1 MSIMRAVTALGFR
14 RLGVSEFGK
23 LAALEFG
30 EGARF
35 LEPLPVILDVVRRG
49 AAHTLVGVEAAGTLA
64 GFYVV
69 HPDRRDGSCWWLG
82 WLAVDLRWQGGG
94 VGRAALVSALARLG
108 RVRGCFRMRLLVSP
122 DNAVA
127 LGLYHRVGFRSV
139 GIWDGTGELVLELG
153 WSGGRPAGPR
163 VPGVVVPA
171 LTLVL
176 AMALRLWRR
185 GVPMA
190 ARMSGEFH
198 GPPSSVCA
206 ACRPTPHALHGAA

>member
-1 MSIMRAVTALGFR
+1 MFITRAGLALDFR
-14 RLGVSEFGK
+14 RLGVSEFGA
-23 LAALEFG
+23 LSALEFE

-35 LEPLPVILDVVRRG
+35 LEPLPVILDVVRRSV
-49 AAHTLVGVEAAGTLA
+49 AHALVGIEAAGALA

-82 WLAVDLRWQGGG
+82 WLAVDRRRHGCGL
-94 VGRAALVSALARLG
+94 GRAALESALARLG
-108 RVRGCFRMRLLVSP
+108 RVRGCRRVRLLVAP
-122 DNAVA
+122 DNSVA
-127 LGLYHRVGFRSV
+127 LGLYRRVGFRVV
-139 GIWDGTGELVLELG
+139 GVSAGTGELVLELG
-153 WSGGRPAGPR
+153 RSGGLPAGPR

-198 GPPSSVCA
+198 GPPVLGSA
-206 ACRPTPHALHGAA
+206 PCRPIPHALHAAA